1 MSGEQQTD
9 RRGFLADGARVVG
22 VVSAGVL
29 GGYLA
34 GQRGQAEENRWQI
47 DPDKCVGCGN
57 CATHCVLDESAVKC
71 VQCFDMCGFCNRCT
85 GYYTLDG
92 LDSRDTAAED
102 LLCPTEAIIRTF
114 VEGKA
119 GQNFYEYT
127 IDTDACIGCAMCVK
141 GCALMN
147 GSLYLQVMHDRC
159 VNCNECAIAVAC
171 PSDAF
176 VNVSA
181 DKPYRLK
188 RIALGVMRQ
197 KAGKSDTAAQKLL
210 GQVHADE

>member
-1 MSGEQQTD
+1 MKPKD
-9 RRGFLADGARVVG
+9 RRGFLQDGLRVAG
-22 VVSAGVL
+22 VVAAGAM
-29 GGYLA
+29 GGFLV
-34 GQRGQAEENRWQI
+34 GKQGKSEGTRWQI

-127 IDTDACIGCAMCVK
+127 IDTQACIGCALCVK

-147 GSLYLQVMHDRC
+147 ASLYLQVMHDRC
-159 VNCNECAIAVAC
+159 VDCNECAIAVAC

-176 VNVSA
+176 VNVPSET
-181 DKPYRLK
+181 PYRLK
-188 RIALGVMRQ
+188 DVAVGVIRQ
-197 KAGKSDTAAQKLL
+197 KAGESDKAAQILL
-210 GQVHADE
+210 DQVQTDD

>member
-1 MSGEQQTD
+1 
-9 RRGFLADGARVVG
+9 
-22 VVSAGVL
+22 
-29 GGYLA
+29 
-34 GQRGQAEENRWQI
+34 
-47 DPDKCVGCGN
+47 
-57 CATHCVLDESAVKC
+57 
-71 VQCFDMCGFCNRCT
+71 MCGFCNRCT

-102 LLCPTEAIIRTF
+102 LLCPTEAIIREF

-127 IDTDACIGCAMCVK
+127 IKTDACIGCAMCVK

-176 VNVSA
+176 LTPSS
-181 DKPYRLK
+181 DRPYRLK
-188 RIALGVMRQ
+188 EVALGVIRQ
-197 KAGKSDTAAQKLL
+197 KAGKSDTAAQALID
-210 GQVHADE
+210 QVQADE